1 MSHWDEEFIQHQLA
15 MAEEPSDRRVFTR
28 STYVRRAVKVAVPKI
43 SNKLVEKI
51 VSNVMSVHRIPR
63 R

>member
-1 MSHWDEEFIQHQLA
+1 MSRWDAEFVEHQMA

-28 STYVRRAVKVAVPKI
+28 STYVRRAVKVALPKI
-43 SNKLVEKI
+43 TEKRVKKV
-51 VSNVMSVHRIPR
+51 VSSVMSFYHIPR